1 MSSGRSSNSP
11 RLLLDIS
18 GNGALVT
25 ATSLDQRS
33 PRKMIKVEQF
43 DGCVMNNNNNNIN
56 GHHQS
61 YEQHQQVPRTIPD
74 LHPIHHH
81 SQHHQH
87 PNHHHLGQPLQEHH
101 GAHLQHQSP
110 DFNVLLHHSR
120 TVPATPEVVE
130 QPPGTIYL
138 YQGHPVMSEAQSRP
152 ITLPSL
158 HRCYDQHDHQSQLA
172 QLDANLPALV
182 SSYVC
187 DESSAKKRRIVD
199 ADYDYEF
206 DQPSLS
212 PDESQGYQQQ
222 PEKRARYGD
231 GYGTVWSF
239 SNGAPGTLDYGGP
252 VSGSYGATEMLPVSG
267 GAAFEDDSSN
277 GSHGVKD
284 AACHQYGTEGP
295 ALYYHQHP
303 SLATAHGHTSS
314 PNSPAIGGGDAESCS
329 LSVTSVGSGSPVKLD
344 DSLGSCGK
352 YSAQQPQ
359 PPATVVQL
367 GADQKA
373 AGPVADPEEPSRV
386 KGTGRR
392 VRPPRIRKRQSKESI
407 RYEDLQS
414 QRVMANVRERQRTQ
428 SLNEAFASLRKII
441 PTLPSDKLSK
451 IQTLKLASRYID
463 FLYRVLSNNELPTM
477 LEEHKAMATAGGAL
491 QFSGSGILAHEKL
504 SYLFSVWRMEGDWS
518 NGSAASGSVSGGEMG
533 DGGGGSGKD

>member
-1 MSSGRSSNSP
+1 MSSGRSSDSP

-18 GNGALVT
+18 GSGALVT
-25 ATSLDQRS
+25 ATALDHRS
-33 PRKMIKVEQF
+33 PRKIIKVEQF
-43 DGCVMNNNNNNIN
+43 DGGVMNNNNNNN

-81 SQHHQH
+81 SQQH
-87 PNHHHLGQPLQEHH
+87 PGHHHLVQPLQEHH
-101 GAHLQHQSP
+101 HHGAQHLQHQSP

-120 TVPATPEVVE
+120 IVPVTPEVVE

-138 YQGHPVMSEAQSRP
+138 YQGHPVMTEVAQSRP

-158 HRCYDQHDHQSQLA
+158 HRCYDQPDHLA
-172 QLDANLPALV
+172 QLEANLPALV
-182 SSYVC
+182 SSYAC

-212 PDESQGYQQQ
+212 PDVPQTYPQQ

-239 SNGAPGTLDYGGP
+239 SNGAPGTVDYVGP
-252 VSGSYGATEMLPVSG
+252 VAGSYEATEMLPGPG
-267 GAAFEDDSSN
+267 GPALEEDSSN
-277 GSHGVKD
+277 GSPDVKD
-284 AACHQYGTEGP
+284 AAHQYGTEGP
-295 ALYYHQHP
+295 VLYYHP
-303 SLATAHGHTSS
+303 GMATAHGHTSS
-314 PNSPAIGGGDAESCS
+314 PNSPLVGTGDAESCS
-329 LSVTSVGSGSPVKLD
+329 LSVTSAGSGSPVKLD

-352 YSAQQPQ
+352 YSAQHPQ

-367 GADQKA
+367 GA
-373 AGPVADPEEPSRV
+373 AGPGTAGSEEPSRAKV
-386 KGTGRR
+386 SGRR
-392 VRPPRIRKRQSKESI
+392 VRPPRIRKRQTKESI

-477 LEEHKAMATAGGAL
+477 LEEHKAMATSGGAL

-533 DGGGGSGKD
+533 DGGGGGGGKD